1 MASVQQIEVTVG
13 VTLGGEEVCHRFRF
27 QYMKVF
33 KFRTETGL
41 VEERHISR
49 EVESRQQTAV
59 GVSEV
64 LACGL
69 QAPETMVGPG
79 TRRASA
85 DSRRSPVTGQPVNR
99 TSSADSSLFFA
110 PRALKSQ
117 ALIPHPRTQ
126 MHPVYELTP

>member
-1 MASVQQIEVTVG
+1 MTSVQRVEIIAG
-13 VTLGGEEVCHRFRF
+13 VTLGGEEVRHRFRF
-27 QYMKVF
+27 QYMKVS
-33 KFRTETGL
+33 KIRTEAGL
-41 VEERHISR
+41 GKERHISR

-64 LACGL
+64 LACSL

-85 DSRRSPVTGQPVNR
+85 DSRRSPVTGQPAN
-99 TSSADSSLFFA
+99 SADSSLFFA

-117 ALIPHPRTQ
+117 ALITHPRTQ